1 MEKLENLAVTFGVI
15 ALLTAMVSL
24 VYVLSKPKTPGIV
37 KRVEVLEQRVEV
49 LEQKYDS
56 LQRQIDFMVE

>member
-1 MEKLENLAVTFGVI
+1 MAVTFGVI

-24 VYVLSKPKTPGIV
+24 VYVLSKPKAPGIV
-37 KRVEVLEQRVEV
+37 KRVEVLEQ
-49 LEQKYDS
+49 KCDS

>member
-1 MEKLENLAVTFGVI
+1 MAVTFGVI

-24 VYVLSKPKTPGIV
+24 VYVLSKPKTLGIV
-37 KRVEVLEQRVEV
+37 KRVEV